1 MTVLGIQ
8 TFLAK
13 TIRYLSRNEGV
24 LCPILVVVKGK
35 ALAVKDLKKTEIHK
49 TFWKIKVY
57 GCNYSQPKGDI
68 KPYTKENL
76 DF

>member
-1 MTVLGIQ
+1 MTVSGIQ

-49 TFWKIKVY
+49 TF
-57 GCNYSQPKGDI
+57 
-68 KPYTKENL
+68 
-76 DF
+76 